1 LATFVDKGYHRVIMP
16 ITVIVAEDHT
26 IFRQGL
32 RALIKNEAD
41 LKLVGDVEDGRT
53 AVRLTQEL
61 IPDVVVMDVRMPGL
75 NGLDASR
82 QIKTSNPAVKI
93 VILSANLEPDLATQ
107 LLNAGVSALLPKE
120 SAYEELSLAIRTV
133 VSGQMYISPRIADRV
148 VGRLLHSSDGDNGSV
163 FLVLTPRERQVLQ
176 LIAEG
181 RATKEIAGDL
191 SLSVKT
197 IETHRRQLMDK
208 LNLYSVAELT
218 RYAVRGGLVAP

>member
-1 LATFVDKGYHRVIMP
+1 MSLRVLI
-16 ITVIVAEDHT
+16 AEDHT

-32 RALIKNEAD
+32 RALLSNEAD
-41 LKLVGDVEDGRT
+41 IELIGDVEDGRS
-53 AVRLTQEL
+53 AVELATQL
-61 IPDVVVMDVRMPGL
+61 SPDVVVMDIRMPSL

-82 QIKTSNPAVKI
+82 QIKVACPACKV
-93 VILSANLEPDLATQ
+93 VVLSANLEPDLSAE
-107 LLNAGVSALLPKE
+107 LLNAGVSALVPKE
-120 SAYEELSLAIRTV
+120 AAYEELALAIRTV
-133 VSGQMYISPRIADRV
+133 AAGRMYISPRVADRV
-148 VGRLLHSSDGDNGSV
+148 VDRLLQAPNGESGSV

-197 IETHRRQLMDK
+197 IETHRRQLMEK
-208 LNLYSVAELT
+208 LNLFSVAELT

>member
-1 LATFVDKGYHRVIMP
+1 MSLLVLI
-16 ITVIVAEDHT
+16 AEDHT

-32 RALIKNEAD
+32 RALLANEAD
-41 LKLVGDVEDGRT
+41 MRLVGDVEDGRS
-53 AVRLTQEL
+53 AVELATQL
-61 IPDVVVMDVRMPGL
+61 SPDVVVMDIRMPCL

-82 QIKTSNPAVKI
+82 QIKAACPACKI
-93 VILSANLEPDLATQ
+93 VVLSANLEPDLSAE
-107 LLNAGVSALLPKE
+107 LLNAGVSALVPKE
-120 SAYEELSLAIRTV
+120 AAYEELALAIRTV
-133 VSGQMYISPRIADRV
+133 ASGRMYISPRVADRV
-148 VGRLLHSSDGDNGSV
+148 VDRLLQSPNGESGSV

-197 IETHRRQLMDK
+197 IETHRRQLMEK